1 MQVVEAMNRDVE
13 TASSDSSIRQ
23 IARQMTDRRVGAVV
37 IISSSG
43 TLEGIV
49 TERDIMSDVVAEG
62 LDPENTTAEEIMTKE
77 VITIDPSQDLEDAAD
92 IMTKNKIKKLPVV
105 MQGKLVG
112 IITASDLIAYEEKL
126 VEKVAQLMTTTRISG
141 IGG

>member
-1 MQVVEAMNRDVE
+1 MQVVEAMNKDVE

-43 TLEGIV
+43 ILEGIV

-62 LDPENTTAEEIMTKE
+62 KDPENTTAEEIMTKE

>member
-1 MQVVEAMNRDVE
+1 MQVVEAMNKDVE
-13 TASSDSSIRQ
+13 TASSDTTIRR

-37 IISSSG
+37 IVSG
-43 TLEGIV
+43 SGSIDGIV

-62 LDPENTTAEEIMTKE
+62 KDPENTTAEDIMTKE

-105 MQGKLVG
+105 LQGKLVG

>member
-1 MQVVEAMNRDVE
+1 MLIAEAMNKNVE
-13 TASSDSSIRQ
+13 TARSDTNIRQ
-23 IARQMTDRRVGAVV
+23 IAKQMTQRRVGAVV
-37 IISSSG
+37 LISGSG

-62 LDPENTTAEEIMTKE
+62 LNPETTTAEEIMTKE
-77 VITIDPSQDLEDAAD
+77 VITIDPSQNLEDAAEL
-92 IMTKNKIKKLPVV
+92 MTKNKIKKLPVV
-105 MQGKLVG
+105 LQGRLVG
-112 IITASDLIAYEEKL
+112 IITAADLIAYEEKL